1 MMTFLVFGLCY
12 LAMTMI
18 SATMSRHQDQLL
30 ASIPAPRLVQ
40 GLRYGGWLVL
50 AVALAPALR
59 TWGVSVGIAAW
70 LGLLTFACLAL
81 ALQLTY
87 RPRSIWRCSLAL
99 IALIALIAL
108 MPLARLLPATLP

>member
-1 MMTFLVFGLCY
+1 MMTFVVFGLCY
-12 LAMTMI
+12 VALSLL

-30 ASIPAPRLVQ
+30 AAEPAPHLAR
-40 GLRYGGWLVL
+40 GLRYGGWLLL

-59 TWGVSVGIAAW
+59 AWGISVGIAAW

-87 RPRSIWRCSLAL
+87 LPRSVWRVSLAL
-99 IALIALIAL
+99 AGF
-108 MPLARLLPATLP
+108 MPLAWLLSRPM

>member
-1 MMTFLVFGLCY
+1 MMTFVVFGLCY

-30 ASIPAPRLVQ
+30 AGVPPPRLVH
-40 GLRYGGWLVL
+40 GLRYGGWVVL
-50 AVALAPALR
+50 AVALVPALG

-99 IALIALIAL
+99 GALSAL
-108 MPLARLLPATLP
+108 MPLAWLLPGTLS